1 MVKVNGKMVPFF
13 AADGKGSGD
22 LKKAMY
28 GMKMKS
34 MAGGG
39 GVYPKEQGVDR
50 TGRIKRL
57 HNRRDRVEDRAFRS
71 ESDKKY
77 ERLMDRSD
85 RLTEKMR
92 EERRKR
98 EMGEGG
104 KVYKYMEGGEIYQI
118 MENGGP
124 IRGMDS
130 LQGRFRVIP
139 EPADPNRKDSPIEY
153 KFYVDGEEMTS
164 TDFTSALREAD
175 PNADINEI
183 VKNSAKSAGLRWD
196 DADGK
201 WFYTGSGK
209 DFRMNV
215 GRGMEERKAF
225 EEGGPDAV
233 RDIYRDREESL
244 RRREMAGRLNY
255 MRTQ

>member
-34 MAGGG
+34 MG
-39 GVYPKEQGVDR
+39 D
-50 TGRIKRL
+50 
-57 HNRRDRVEDRAFRS
+57 
-71 ESDKKY
+71 
-77 ERLMDRSD
+77 
-85 RLTEKMR
+85 
-92 EERRKR
+92 
-98 EMGEGG
+98 GG
-104 KVYKYMEGGEIYQI
+104 KMYKYMKGGEIYQI
-118 MENGGP
+118 MENGGEVEEERGP
-124 IRGMDS
+124 IKGMDS

-139 EPADPNRKDSPIEY
+139 EPADPSRRDSPIEY
-153 KFYVDGEEMTS
+153 KFYVDGEEMSS

-175 PNADINEI
+175 PNVDINEM
-183 VKNSAKSAGLRWD
+183 VKKSAQDAGLRWSNT
-196 DADGK
+196 DGK
-201 WFYTGSGK
+201 WSYTGSGK
-209 DFRMNV
+209 DFKMNV

-225 EEGGPDAV
+225 QEGGAEGV